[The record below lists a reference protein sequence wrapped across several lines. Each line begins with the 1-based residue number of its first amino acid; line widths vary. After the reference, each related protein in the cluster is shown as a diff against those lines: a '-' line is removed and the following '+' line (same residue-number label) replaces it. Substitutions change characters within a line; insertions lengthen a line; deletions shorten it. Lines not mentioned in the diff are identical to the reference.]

1 MTADEQKVLDFILRN
16 PGLKNRAIA
25 SVMGIPMGTVNG
37 VIVRL
42 RKDGHIKPAVTDVE
56 SSSYGQCWP
65 TEPQCPDTAVDASVV
80 ALPPLSGSTTNATE
94 SGPSDGEDASVVL
107 ASRSDLDATPIVQM
121 QSVDA
126 SPSDS
131 PTPTPDVQA
140 ALEAAKELAEENER
154 LRKKVESLRN
164 VERRQNMSL
173 QHVRSHRNALESDL
187 SDISWLCESAGFTG
201 SGDTVDQLC
210 WLLDHLGHP
219 NFARAI
225 PARRSALRKIQ
236 EGEEELRG
244 LQMQVRLDLP
254 RETDDRC
261 RCGREATK
269 VEGEEGFTQ
278 CDPCFHREG
287 GE

>member
-1 MTADEQKVLDFILRN
+1 MSPEAQSVLNFILEN
-16 PGLKNRAIA
+16 PGMKNRTIA
-25 SVMGIPMGTVNG
+25 REMNIPMGTVNA
-37 VIVRL
+37 IVVKL
-42 RKDGHIKPAVTDVE
+42 RKDGHVKPAVTDPE
-56 SSSYGQCWP
+56 STFYGQCWP
-65 TEPQCPDTAVDASVV
+65 VEP
-80 ALPPLSGSTTNATE
+80 
-94 SGPSDGEDASVVL
+94 
-107 ASRSDLDATPIVQM
+107 TPIPTQGS
-121 QSVDA
+121 SVDTGEA
-126 SPSDS
+126 EGGGDGTAAPGS
-131 PTPTPDVQA
+131 PTPTPEVQA
-140 ALEAAKELAEENER
+140 ALEAAKELAEENAR
-154 LRKKVESLRN
+154 LRLRLSHI
-164 VERRQNMSL
+164 RA
-173 QHVRSHRNALESDL
+173 HRNELESEL
-187 SDISWLCESAGFTG
+187 FHISWLCEAAGFTG